1 MIHRRRP
8 AQCHLTEEVQV
19 ELEVKRSRFITHVA
33 RVDDQESARAMIAR
47 VKSQWP
53 DARHHCSAFIVAV
66 DGQHDVEHSSDDGE
80 PSGTAGRP
88 MLDVLRGADLG
99 QVCAVVVR
107 YFGGVL
113 LGTGGLV
120 RAYADSVQAA
130 VAQLQTVTVEKRPL
144 ISVEV
149 GHAEV
154 GAVENALQSW
164 GDSPIR
170 REFGSTRAQLWVAPA
185 DPNQLRDRLAAL
197 SQGRAVV
204 REEGTIDWE
213 APEETLS
220 GDLPAR

>member
-1 MIHRRRP
+1 M
-8 AQCHLTEEVQV
+8 

-66 DGQHDVEHSSDDGE
+66 AGQHDVEHSSDDGE

-88 MLDVLRGADLG
+88 MLDVLRGAELG

-120 RAYADSVQAA
+120 RAYSDSVQAA
-130 VAQLQTVTVEKRPL
+130 LAHLGTVSVEKRPL
-144 ISVEV
+144 ISVDV
-149 GHAEV
+149 AHAEV
-154 GAVENALQSW
+154 GAVENALQAW
-164 GDSPIR
+164 GDRPVR
-170 REFGSTRAQLWVAPA
+170 REFGATRAQLWVAPA

-197 SQGRAVV
+197 SQGRAVCARRGPSTGRRRRKPCQGTCPLV
-204 REEGTIDWE
+204 RLD
-213 APEETLS
+213 
-220 GDLPAR
+220 R

>member
-8 AQCHLTEEVQV
+8 AERHLTEEVEV

-47 VKSQWP
+47 VRSQWP

-66 DGQHDVEHSSDDGE
+66 AGQHDVEHSSDDGE

-88 MLDVLRGADLG
+88 MLDVLRGAELG

-120 RAYADSVQAA
+120 RAYSDSVQAA
-130 VAQLQTVTVEKRPL
+130 LAHLGTVSVERRQL
-144 ISVEV
+144 ISVDV
-149 GHAEV
+149 AHADV
-154 GAVENALQSW
+154 GAVENALQAW
-164 GDSPIR
+164 GDPPVR
-170 REFGSTRAQLWVAPA
+170 REFGATRAQLWVAPA

-197 SQGRAVV
+197 SQGRAVL